1 MGRNVKVSRPHHWS
15 HSIVGVGLMKYWSR
29 SLIAVVEVS
38 KSTQHTQPPAK
49 KQIVLLFGRN
59 RVTATQSTT
68 SQDKTPAEDL
78 TDCVD
83 MIRITE
89 MRFSEVFKMEQF
101 SSIRPLL
108 ERVLHVSASSTP
120 VERMFFPARSD
131 YKTQLRQ
138 NV

>member
-1 MGRNVKVSRPHHWS
+1 
-15 HSIVGVGLMKYWSR
+15 MKYWSR

-68 SQDKTPAEDL
+68 SQDMTPAEDL
-78 TDCVD
+78 TDYVD

-120 VERMFFPARSD
+120 VERMFFSGE
-131 YKTQLRQ
+131 
-138 NV
+138 V